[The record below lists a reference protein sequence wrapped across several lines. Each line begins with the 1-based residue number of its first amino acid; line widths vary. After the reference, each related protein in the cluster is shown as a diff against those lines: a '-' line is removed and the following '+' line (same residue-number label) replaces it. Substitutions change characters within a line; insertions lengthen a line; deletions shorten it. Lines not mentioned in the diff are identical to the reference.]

1 MKKTLFSL
9 ASAFAAVAVL
19 FAACNKV
26 DQPQDEQQ
34 KPDDKPGQEE
44 VYAEVPF
51 NAITLTAGSE
61 TVEGTI
67 GENSVSFKF
76 AEVEDFTACS
86 YNFEVNKGWTCTWP
100 TDPKN
105 VDLTVDENLVL
116 QFTSPKNAI
125 VKYFVSFTSNTLPIV
140 DASKIKVVGD
150 DAAVVEVNNAKK
162 SMKIYFNAQTMT
174 DSNIQLEFQEGA
186 LIEGATV
193 ANTTFDFSQTLAAEV
208 VIAVGEQQV
217 VYTLKLDKS
226 SLMPNPATLGF
237 SDVTSDY
244 TDAEGVTILM
254 ANALTEI
261 PDYRAKYDDI
271 NNGYIAE
278 TPLSGG
284 EGYYGDWWSY
294 CNGNCAHTVW
304 EGLGDEWVEARPKIS
319 IEPIEVVVVMLDE
332 TEFAGKMY
340 TDASNSVTSGA
351 VGSFLTISGASSTQ
365 GEAGLWA
372 DNVWYDDYLD
382 ATYAPLKEAYIRTAI
397 GFDAAGVMSMQV
409 AGNAAGQWYKWN
421 KLYDETCAA
430 PDYADFSE
438 WDAVSVAVTV
448 PSHVRGGHKMK
459 VQEIRTSDGWAGETA
474 FGDAWN
480 GRRARMF
487 AGRTHDGRV
496 AYAAFQGAYGMIESL
511 GWEDYNGIGT
521 VQASY
526 ILEKLGFKDVIQI
539 ATAMY
544 TEDSYKP
551 TIILDGQ
558 TLIGDPAQAAKY
570 CIGYDVR

>member
-1 MKKTLFSL
+1 MKKSLFSL

-26 DQPQDEQQ
+26 DQPQDEQ

-51 NAITLTAGSE
+51 ETITLTAGAE

-162 SMKIYFNAQTMT
+162 TMKIYFNAQTMT
-174 DSNIQLEFQEGA
+174 DSNIQLDFQEGA

-237 SDVTSDY
+237 SDVTADY
-244 TDAEGVTILM
+244 TDAEGVTIFK
-254 ANALTEI
+254 ASA
-261 PDYRAKYDDI
+261 I
-271 NNGYIAE
+271 NGVPERQRFYGGSQFVAE
-278 TPLSGG
+278 TPYGPYDGWIYMNSDPDKTVWVAL
-284 EGYYGDWWSY
+284 GDWTEDRTQVNIDP
-294 CNGNCAHTVW
+294 C
-304 EGLGDEWVEARPKIS
+304 
-319 IEPIEVVVVMLDE
+319 EVVVVLLDQ
-332 TEFAGKMY
+332 TEVAGKMFCA
-340 TDASNSVTSGA
+340 DGGVTAGT
-351 VGSFLTISGASSTQ
+351 VSSLVTVTGHSLAQ
-365 GEAGLWA
+365 GDAGLYA
-372 DNVWYDDYLD
+372 DGKFYDDYAS
-382 ATYAPLKEAYIRTAI
+382 ATYVNYQNDLFPRTAI
-397 GFDAAGVMSMQV
+397 AFDAE
-409 AGNAAGQWYKWN
+409 GNFTTATLAYAWGEFYKWD
-421 KLYDETCAA
+421 KLYTDSSA
-430 PDYADFSE
+430 PIAVDQFSST
-438 WDAVSVAVTV
+438 VNVTSVAWTC
-448 PSHVRGGHKMK
+448 PAPVRGSHALTKDEL
-459 VQEIRTSDGWAGETA
+459 QFSDCGWEPS

-480 GRRARMF
+480 GNRARMF
-487 AGRTHDGRV
+487 AGVTEDGRIGF
-496 AYAAFQGAYGMIESL
+496 AAFQGSFGYIEEL
-511 GWEDYNGIGT
+511 GWEDFNGVGT
-521 VQASY
+521 FQGAW
-526 ILEKLGFKDVIQI
+526 LLQKFGFKDVIQI
-539 ATAMY
+539 GTAMY
-544 TEDSYKP
+544 GEDNFRP
-551 TIILDGQ
+551 TIIVDGQ
-558 TLIGDPAQAAKY
+558 TVIGDPAQNAAY